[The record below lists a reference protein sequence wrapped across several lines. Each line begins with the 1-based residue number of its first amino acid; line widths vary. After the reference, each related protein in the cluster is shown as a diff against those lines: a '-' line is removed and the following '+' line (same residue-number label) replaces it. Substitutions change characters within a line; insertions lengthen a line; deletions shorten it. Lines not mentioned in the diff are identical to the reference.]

1 MRKLSSMLA
10 TVLAAG
16 SLLAA
21 CTEAPGERA
30 AEAGTGKPPVENG
43 TVPKQT
49 QPVDQKTPEGQTNPD
64 AKPEANPEQPK
75 SDTGGGSTER
85 PVGEEATKTPGT
97 DPSVAT
103 GGGQSGTAGTAG
115 GSGEKATTNEPRKP
129 APTVTAQTYDPSTAA
144 KPTAADLKAVSW
156 YYMKKKKGEVP
167 NFPAETKQFKPEQ
180 KAVWVGTGKKV
191 YMTIDVGGE
200 LLDYETLLK
209 AFRDNNVK
217 ATFFVTGYNLRNNPD
232 YIRLLLEEGH
242 SIGNHTIT
250 HKDFT
255 TLTDEQVH
263 KEIKDYEELYRK
275 VTGEEPTPY
284 FRFPYGKYSGHL
296 LTQLSRLGY
305 TSYFWSTAMKDWEP
319 RKNGADDAYNDVI
332 GNLHDG
338 NIILMHQASKE
349 NIEAM
354 DRILKQIKEE
364 GYTFGTLDELLE

>member
-1 MRKLSSMLA
+1 MMQKLISMLV

-16 SLLAA
+16 ALLAA
-21 CTEAPGERA
+21 CTKAPDERA
-30 AEAGTGKPPVENG
+30 GAAEPVKPPAETG
-43 TVPKQT
+43 TAQKPV
-49 QPVDQKTPEGQTNPD
+49 QPVEQPNTPEGQSHTGV
-64 AKPEANPEQPK
+64 KPPEQPK
-75 SDTGGGSTER
+75 SDAVGGSTEK
-85 PVGEEATKTPGT
+85 PAGEEAQEPVKDPG
-97 DPSVAT
+97 VAT
-103 GGGQSGTAGTAG
+103 GGGQSGTAGTVGG
-115 GSGEKATTNEPRKP
+115 GSEKPTTNEQRKP
-129 APTVTAQTYDPSTAA
+129 TPTVTAQTYDPSTAG

-209 AFRDNNVK
+209 AFRDNDVQ

-232 YIRLLLEEGH
+232 YIKLLLEEGH